1 MATLLLGCASEA
13 KLEIDAIC
21 LDMKPISISVRDT
34 PETIRQVH
42 RWNERWHS
50 IRNGAK
56 EEMSNE
62 IRERTLEQIA
72 KGDEIDKEIGGL
84 SDGDVIARMRER
96 GEVRD

>member
-1 MATLLLGCASEA
+1 MNILGMLWGKTAAIVVGAVSLLAMLLG
-13 KLEIDAIC
+13 
-21 LDMKPISISVRDT
+21 
-34 PETIRQVH
+34 IR
-42 RWNERWHS
+42 HS
-50 IRNGAK
+50 IRKGAK

>member
-1 MATLLLGCASEA
+1 MNILGMLWGKTAAIVVGAVSLLVALLG
-13 KLEIDAIC
+13 
-21 LDMKPISISVRDT
+21 
-34 PETIRQVH
+34 IR
-42 RWNERWHS
+42 HS
-50 IRNGAK
+50 IRKGAK

-62 IRERTLEQIA
+62 IRERTLDQIA

>member
-1 MATLLLGCASEA
+1 MNILAMLWGRTAMVIVGLVSLLATLAG
-13 KLEIDAIC
+13 I
-21 LDMKPISISVRDT
+21 M
-34 PETIRQVH
+34 
-42 RWNERWHS
+42 HS
-50 IRNGAK
+50 IRKGAK
-56 EEMSNE
+56 DEMSNE